1 MQRFRNW
8 KALLLLSASLLTTY
22 TLHAQAVYGS
32 LYGTVTDATGAVV
45 PGATITVSDEAKGT
59 TVTATSNASGD
70 YTVEHL
76 IPDTYDL
83 KITATGFEGFEAKG
97 ITINA
102 DQSPKVDAALKAGSS
117 AQTVEVTADSIPSL
131 KTDRADVST
140 TFESKEIQELP
151 TGDRNFT
158 NLQLLLPGAQLLG
171 WSHAPDE
178 NPQGSRQIQVDGQ
191 AFGGTAFELDGTD
204 NQDPILGIIVMN
216 PNLDS
221 LSESKIATQNFDAEF
236 GKAVSSVVT
245 AQTKSGSNKF
255 HGSLFDYRTSTAN
268 LAKDP
273 YTQGPGSGSIAPG
286 LKNQF
291 GGSIGGPILRDKLF
305 FFADYQGARQ
315 RVGTSAST
323 FVPTALAESTCTSGG
338 DCNLSDYTNAAYGAG
353 AGIVYQPNG
362 VQYPGNIIPAGQLS
376 APAINYLKTLAA
388 YTPNKASVSGGPLDT
403 YTAGGTGIFNSDQ
416 WDVRVDYQLSDK
428 IHNFARFSRFTDT
441 LTGKTLFG
449 AGGGPGFGLGNYGG
463 NSTGANDSLA
473 AGSDIAINSTLLT
486 DFRLGYYRYNII
498 DQKFDTGTDAATA
511 LGFGGLNT
519 GSTFTSGLP
528 GFQINQPNSSNQTAW
543 GAGLNINRC
552 NCPLTE
558 REDQFQV
565 VNNWTKIIRNHS
577 LKFGADLRY
586 ARNLRV
592 PSDTDRTGLF
602 TFNGTS
608 TSFSGQGGLGLGS
621 FVLGEPSN
629 FGRYVS
635 TSTNAKEFQKRDF
648 FYAQDTWRATAKLT
662 LNIGLRYELYF
673 PESVNGKGNGALMNL
688 KTGFLSVAGYGNI
701 PSDMGWSKATNTY
714 NPRIGL
720 AYQLNEKTVIR
731 AGYGRSFDLGV
742 FGSIFG
748 HVVTQNLPVLANQEI
763 SLGGDAS
770 SYTTAN
776 GNRNFT
782 LSAGP
787 PQNAPTVVPSNGLL
801 PAPGYAVSPKA
812 RPDSLRLP
820 TIDAWNLS
828 IQRSITPTL
837 SITMAYVGN
846 KGTHTLSA
854 GDGNNTNPNESA
866 IILPAQFSVTGQ
878 PIHWDPNAP
887 ATGGIPNYP
896 DITASG
902 ATKNPA
908 YLTRYYGGSLPAC
921 QTAGYVQTY
930 EAANGGKVPPNN
942 GCGWTNGVSYYGD
955 DQDTHFNALQITATK
970 QITHGLSFNA
980 SYAWQ
985 RSINFGNGYATWDK
999 QANKGRDDSNRE
1011 QELIAYGL
1019 YELPFGRNKMFASN
1033 VNSVVNEFIGG
1044 WQLSP
1049 VVNLSS
1055 GLPFTLSVNNCGDFI
1070 PQGGQSNV
1078 PCFPNGIGGS
1088 LKTSLSKFDPVSHSR
1103 TFYKSVD
1110 AGAAGLCAYS
1120 KTVTDPNTGISTT
1133 TNYPATPAGN
1143 FSCPALDTIGNVG
1156 RNSNIGPNFF
1166 NTDLAVQKNIP
1177 IREGIFAQFRMDA
1190 FNVFNHINAANPG
1203 GNIESTGTITAGAG
1217 GVGVAAPRALSFS
1230 ARVQF

>member
-1 MQRFRNW
+1 MQKLNQW
-8 KALLLLSASLLTTY
+8 KALAFVCGSLLTTC
-22 TLHAQAVYGS
+22 TLQGQAVYGS
-32 LYGTVTDATGAVV
+32 LYGTVTDSTGAVV
-45 PGATITVSDEAKGT
+45 ANATITVTDTTKGT
-59 TVTATSNASGD
+59 SVTATANASGD

-83 KITATGFEGFEAKG
+83 KVTANGFEGYEAKG
-97 ITINA
+97 IPVFA
-102 DQSPKVDAALKAGSS
+102 DQSPKIDASLKAGSS
-117 AQTVEVTADSIPSL
+117 GETVQVSADSIPEL

-140 TFESKEIQELP
+140 TFDTKQIEELP

-221 LSESKIATQNFDAEF
+221 LSESKITTQNFDAEF

-245 AQTKSGSNKF
+245 AQTKSGSNNF
-255 HGSLFDYRTSTAN
+255 HGTLFDYRTSTAN
-268 LAKDP
+268 QAQDP
-273 YTQGPGSGSIAPG
+273 YTQYPGGGSIAPG

-291 GGSIGGPILRDKLF
+291 GGSIGGKIITDKLF
-305 FFADYQGARQ
+305 FFGDYQGARQ
-315 RVGTSAST
+315 RVGTTASSL
-323 FVPTALAESTCTSGG
+323 VPTALASSTCTSGG
-338 DCNLSDYTNAAYGAG
+338 SCNLSEYLNLGG
-353 AGIVYQPNG
+353 NG
-362 VQYPGNIIPAGQLS
+362 NGQIYKADGTKYAGNIIPAGQLS
-376 APAINYLKTLAA
+376 APAINYLKELAA
-388 YTPNKASVSGGPLDT
+388 FKPNKSSSTYGSDSGGGQGPLDT

-416 WDVRVDYQLSDK
+416 WDVRIDYQLSEK

-449 AGGGPGFGLGNYGG
+449 NAGGPGFGLGNYGG

-473 AGSDIAINSTLLT
+473 AGSDIAINQSLLT
-486 DFRLGYYRYNII
+486 DFRIGYYRYNII
-498 DQKFDTGTDAATA
+498 DQKFDAGTAAASA

-519 GSTFTSGLP
+519 GSNFTSGLP
-528 GFQINQPNSSNQTAW
+528 GFELNLPGGQSQW

-552 NCPLTE
+552 NCPLEE

-565 VNNWTKIIRNHS
+565 VNNWTKIIANHS
-577 LKFGADLRY
+577 IKFGADLRY

-602 TFNGTS
+602 AFNGGTTALGS
-608 TSFSGQGGLGLGS
+608 TGGLALGS
-621 FVLGEPSN
+621 FVLGEPGN

-648 FYAQDTWRATAKLT
+648 FYGQDTWRATQKLT
-662 LNIGLRYELYF
+662 LNIGLRYEFYF

-688 KTGFLSVAGYGNI
+688 KTGYLSVAGYGKI
-701 PSDMGWSKATNTY
+701 PSDMGWSKATNAY
-714 NPRIGL
+714 NPRIGV

-763 SLGGDAS
+763 SLGGDATNYATS
-770 SYTTAN
+770 NPGRLFNLQT
-776 GNRNFT
+776 
-782 LSAGP
+782 GP
-787 PQNAPTVVPSNGLL
+787 PQNPPTVVPASGLL

-828 IQRSITPTL
+828 IQRTLTPTL
-837 SITMAYVGN
+837 SVTMAYVGN
-846 KGTHTLSA
+846 KGTHTLSS
-854 GDGNNTNPNESA
+854 GDGNNTNPNETTPV
-866 IILPAQFSVTGQ
+866 LPANFSVTGQ
-878 PIHWDPNAP
+878 TLHWDPNVP
-887 ATGGIPNYP
+887 STGGLAAFP
-896 DITASG
+896 DISASG
-902 ATKNPA
+902 GTKNPV

-921 QTAGYVQTY
+921 ADPNYG
-930 EAANGGKVPPNN
+930 AANRAPNG

-955 DQDTHFNALQITATK
+955 DQDTHYNALQLTLTK
-970 QITHGLSFNA
+970 QITHGLSFN
-980 SYAWQ
+980 SNYAWQ
-985 RSINFGNGYATWDK
+985 RSINFSNAYATWDK
-999 QANKGRDDSNRE
+999 QIGKGRDDSTRE
-1011 QELIAYGL
+1011 QQLVAYGL
-1019 YELPFGRNKMFASN
+1019 YELPFGRNRMFLSKAN
-1033 VNSVVNEFIGG
+1033 GVVNQVIGG

-1049 VVNLSS
+1049 VLNLES
-1055 GLPFTLSVNNCGDFI
+1055 GLPFTLTVNNCGAFL

-1078 PCFPNGIGGS
+1078 LCYPVGQGGS
-1088 LKTSLSKFDPVSHSR
+1088 LKTNLSKFDPIAHNRVFYQPVSQGTNSICPSS
-1103 TFYKSVD
+1103 TD
-1110 AGAAGLCAYS
+1110 A
-1120 KTVTDPNTGISTT
+1120 TG
-1133 TNYPATPAGN
+1133 TPAGG
-1143 FSCPALDTIGNVG
+1143 FSCPTLDHFGTVG

-1166 NTDLAVQKNIP
+1166 NTDLAVQKNFP
-1177 IREGIFAQFRMDA
+1177 IREAIFAQFRMDA
-1190 FNVFNHINAANPG
+1190 FNVFNHINAALPG
-1203 GNIESTGTITAGAG
+1203 GNIESAGTITAGAG
-1217 GVGVAAPRALSFS
+1217 GVGVASPRYLSFT
-1230 ARVQF
+1230 ARLQF

>member
-1 MQRFRNW
+1 MHTIRNW
-8 KALLLLSASLLTTY
+8 KAALVLGGSLFAAHSLS
-22 TLHAQAVYGS
+22 AQAVYGS
-32 LYGTVTDATGAVV
+32 LYGTVTDSSGAVV
-45 PGATITVSDEAKGT
+45 PNATITVTDVTKGT
-59 TVTATSNASGD
+59 SVTATANASGD

-83 KITATGFEGFEAKG
+83 KVTATGFQGYEAKG
-97 ITINA
+97 IPVFA
-102 DQSPKVDAALKAGSS
+102 DQSPKIDATLKTGSS
-117 AQTVEVTADSIPSL
+117 SETVTVNADTIPEL

-140 TFESKEIQELP
+140 TFAAKEIQELP

-221 LSESKIATQNFDAEF
+221 LAESKITTQNFDAEF

-245 AQTKSGSNKF
+245 AQTKSGSNSF
-255 HGSLFDYRTSTAN
+255 HGTLFDYRTSTAN

-273 YTQGPGSGSIAPG
+273 YTQYPGGGSIAPG

-291 GGSIGGPILRDKLF
+291 GGSLGGKIITDKLF
-305 FFADYQGARQ
+305 FFGDYQGARQ
-315 RVGTSAST
+315 RVGTTASS
-323 FVPTALAESTCTSGG
+323 FVPTALATSTCTSGG

-353 AGIVYQPNG
+353 AGVVYQANGTPYPN
-362 VQYPGNIIPAGQLS
+362 NTIPAALLS
-376 APAINYLKTLAA
+376 APAINYMKQLAA
-388 YTPNKASVSGGPLDT
+388 YVPNKASVAGGPLDT

-416 WDVRVDYQLSDK
+416 WDARVDYQYSEK

-441 LTGKTLFG
+441 LTGTTLFG
-449 AGGGPGFGLGNYGG
+449 VAGGPGFGLGNYGG
-463 NSTGANDSLA
+463 NSKGANDSLA
-473 AGSDIAINSTLLT
+473 AGTDYAINANLLT
-486 DFRLGYYRYNII
+486 DFRIGYYRYNVI
-498 DQKFDTGTDAATA
+498 DSKFDQGTNAASA

-519 GSTFTSGLP
+519 GSNFTSGLP
-528 GFQINQPNSSNQTAW
+528 GFQINQPNSSNQTSW

-552 NCPLTE
+552 NCPLEE

-577 LKFGADLRY
+577 VKFGADLRY

-602 TFNGTS
+602 TFGGTP
-608 TSFSGQGGLGLGS
+608 TSFGGKGGLGLAAY
-621 FVLGEPSN
+621 VLGEPSN

-648 FYAQDTWRATAKLT
+648 FYAQDTWRVTEKLT
-662 LNIGLRYELYF
+662 ANIGLRYELYF

-688 KTGFLSVAGYGNI
+688 KTGYLSVAGYGNI
-701 PSDMGWSKATNTY
+701 PSDMGWSKATNAY

-770 SYTTAN
+770 NYASSNVGRA
-776 GNRNFT
+776 FS
-782 LSAGP
+782 LAAGP
-787 PQNAPTVVPSNGLL
+787 PANPPTVVPANGLL

-828 IQRSITPTL
+828 IQRTLTPTL
-837 SITMAYVGN
+837 SFTMAYVGN
-846 KGTHTLSA
+846 KGTHTLSS

-866 IILPAQFSVTGQ
+866 IILPAQYSVTGQ
-878 PIHWDPNAP
+878 SIHWDPNPDLTNKAAGFSDIS
-887 ATGGIPNYP
+887 AT
-896 DITASG
+896 G
-902 ATKNPA
+902 ATKNPV
-908 YLTRYYGGSLPAC
+908 YLTRYYGGNLPAC
-921 QTAGYVQTY
+921 SDPNYNAG
-930 EAANGGKVPPNN
+930 ARAPNG

-955 DQDTHFNALQITATK
+955 DQDTHFNALQLTVTK

-980 SYAWQ
+980 NYSWQ
-985 RSINFGNGYATWDK
+985 RSINFGNGYATWNK

-1011 QELIAYGL
+1011 QEVIAYGL
-1019 YELPFGRNKMFASN
+1019 YELPFGRNKAILPNSN
-1033 VNSVVNEFIGG
+1033 GLVNEIIGG

-1055 GLPFTLSVNNCGDFI
+1055 GLPFTLSVNNCGDFV

-1078 PCFPNGIGGS
+1078 PCYPTGNGGS
-1088 LKTSLSKFDPVSHSR
+1088 LKTKLSSFDPIAHNRV
-1103 TFYKSVD
+1103 FYQSVD
-1110 AGAAGLCAYS
+1110 TGTNSVCAS
-1120 KTVTDPNTGISTT
+1120 SNTSVGV
-1133 TNYPATPAGN
+1133 PAGG
-1143 FSCPALDTIGNVG
+1143 FSCPALDSLGTVG

-1166 NTDLAVQKNIP
+1166 NTDLAVQKNFP
-1177 IREGIFAQFRMDA
+1177 IHESLSAQFRMDA

-1203 GNIESTGTITAGAG
+1203 GNIDSTGTITAGAG

-1230 ARVQF
+1230 ARLQF